1 MADYTPPA
9 GDDVNFSFTGAYEV
23 PDGDDV
29 NFLFGLVAT
38 ISMFDPSRYN
48 MYDGDADT
56 TILRWRSDIEGEYR
70 VRIGGTDHTNGYL
83 YDEGWV
89 PAEYIMMHE
98 FTVADLQ
105 AAAGVYTG
113 PGSYN
118 INVYVKS
125 SDNIWSS

>member
-9 GDDVNFSFTGAYEV
+9 GDDVNFSFTGGYEV

-38 ISMFDPSRYN
+38 ISMFDPSRYTL
-48 MYDGDADT
+48 YDNESADT
-56 TILRWRSDIEGEYR
+56 TILRWRSDIEGDYR

-89 PAEYIMMHE
+89 PAEYIMKHT
-98 FTVADLQ
+98 FTTADFI
-105 AAAGVYTG
+105 AAGLGAGDHSV
-113 PGSYN
+113 
-118 INVYVKS
+118 NVYVLS
-125 SDNIWSS
+125 EDGIWSP

>member
-9 GDDVNFSFTGAYEV
+9 GDDVNFSFTGGYEV

-38 ISMFDPSRYN
+38 ISMFDPSRYTL
-48 MYDGDADT
+48 YDNESADT
-56 TILRWRSDIEGEYR
+56 TILRWRSDIEGDYR

-89 PAEYIMMHE
+89 PAEYIMKHM
-98 FTVADLQ
+98 FTTADFI
-105 AAAGVYTG
+105 AAGLGAGDHSV
-113 PGSYN
+113 
-118 INVYVKS
+118 NVYVLS
-125 SDNIWSS
+125 EDGIWSP